1 MNTITNLVISFVV
14 FLVSSLLS
22 FVSYA
27 KAPLI
32 FGAVI
37 GALILGFNPVY
48 ASEVGFFSP
57 DVVEVCRPYGSISLE
72 ECSVIVEGIRF
83 QRIVGI
89 LAFVSIFVLLIPA
102 ILWHD
107 HKEKVARRSTYQVEL
122 DTAIKRYQDS
132 LK

>member
-1 MNTITNLVISFVV
+1 MNTLVSIVVSFVV

-37 GALILGFNPVY
+37 GAMILGFNPVH
-48 ASEVGFFSP
+48 AAEVGFFSP

-89 LAFVSIFVLLIPA
+89 IAFISIFVILIPA
-102 ILWHD
+102 LLWWD
-107 HKEKVARRSTYQVEL
+107 HKDKAAARSEWQKEFDAEMRRLKGST
-122 DTAIKRYQDS
+122 K
-132 LK
+132 